1 MTAQGALARKNGKKD
16 GGEKEKEKEKEKE
29 REEEPS
35 VTRTSLREMRDLD
48 RGYEADEDRPKRP
61 AKGRRRTRPTARQ
74 PEEYEANEGD
84 TPSDA
89 ELLSQ
94 FRPLRK
100 PAHDIRFIE
109 AIERANELLEAGFYD
124 VLPHLLESASP
135 AIGTMGEIGSPGM
148 GAAVKISMIAAAAPE
163 NVWAA
168 WAANAKRRN
177 VKELRARLQS
187 LQPSLSLHP
196 TYGDW
201 IRTRLAA
208 ANASRGVPRE
218 DLGFRPDQMYRGRGA
233 TDSDQMRE
241 FGLGSDPSTGSWRE
255 EDSAVAA
262 AYSTASPLT
271 EQDRLAGLDAAGRRI
286 QDALGN
292 RTLSHLAN
300 TIPIPYVSETRQF
313 VSGLRPRA
321 GQRRREDLKLAV
333 RAAIALADAEHEA
346 PDSEAS
352 KEARALIRALFTY
365 ESTFNRVMALA
376 AVPSMADKAV
386 ETIVMKLEARAE
398 ERQRWA
404 DRYARKTRYHS

>member
-1 MTAQGALARKNGKKD
+1 MTAQGTLARKKGKKTGAD
-16 GGEKEKEKEKEKE
+16 GEKEKEKEL
-29 REEEPS
+29 EEEPS
-35 VTRTSLREMRDLD
+35 VTRRSLRELRDLD
-48 RGYEADEDRPKRP
+48 RGYQADEDRPKRRVE
-61 AKGRRRTRPTARQ
+61 GRRRTRPTARP
-74 PEEYEANEGD
+74 PEEHEATEGD
-84 TPSDA
+84 TPPDA
-89 ELLSQ
+89 ELFSR
-94 FRPLRK
+94 FPPLRK
-100 PAHDIRFIE
+100 PAHDIRVAE
-109 AIERANELLEAGFYD
+109 AVERANELLEAGFYD

-148 GAAVKISMIAAAAPE
+148 GAAIKISMIAAAAPE

-177 VKELRARLQS
+177 VKELRGRLQS

-196 TYGDW
+196 AYGEW

-208 ANASRGVPRE
+208 ANASRGVLRE
-218 DLGFRPDQMYRGRGA
+218 DLGFRPDQMYGGRGA

-262 AYSTASPLT
+262 AHTTTTPLT
-271 EQDRLAGLDAAGRRI
+271 EQERLAGLDAAGRRI
-286 QDALGN
+286 QGALGN

-313 VSGLRPRA
+313 VSGLRPQARQ
-321 GQRRREDLKLAV
+321 QRREELRLAV
-333 RAAIALADAEHEA
+333 RAALALADPEHEA

-365 ESTFNRVMALA
+365 QSTFNTAMALA
-376 AVPSMADKAV
+376 AVPSTADQAV
-386 ETIVMKLEARAE
+386 ETIVRKLEARPE
-398 ERQRWA
+398 ERQRWV
-404 DRYARKTRYHS
+404 DRYARKTRYYS